1 MCKYVD
7 MQLKKNIAKNIAK
20 NIKFKRRLQLLFVFV
35 NHKSLIDVSNIVV
48 KEAQWCKLSGWV
60 FKKSIKIG

>member
-7 MQLKKNIAKNIAK
+7 MYVVLKKCIAKNIAK

-48 KEAQWCKLSGWV
+48 KEALYTV
-60 FKKSIKIG
+60 V

>member
-7 MQLKKNIAKNIAK
+7 MYVVLKKCIAKNIAK
-20 NIKFKRRLQLLFVFV
+20 SIKFKRRLQLLFVFV

-48 KEAQWCKLSGWV
+48 KEALYMYIVHSGV
-60 FKKSIKIG
+60 N

>member
-7 MQLKKNIAKNIAK
+7 MYVVLKKCIAKNIAK
-20 NIKFKRRLQLLFVFV
+20 KYKKRWLQLLFVFV

-48 KEAQWCKLSGWV
+48 KEALYMYTV
-60 FKKSIKIG
+60 V